1 MADASTALRKTLADS
16 LDGGHAHATLHDAT
30 ADFPVKLL
38 TTKPDGAPHNA
49 WQLLEHI
56 RIALEDLLDFCRNP
70 KYKALRWP
78 DDYWPSADA
87 SPGAADWEKSRKAIA
102 AAISEFRAML
112 ADPATDLDAK
122 IAWGDGQTIL
132 REALLAIDHTSYH
145 TGQLVMLRKQ
155 LGQWEG

>member
-1 MADASTALRKTLADS
+1 MADASPALRKTLADS
-16 LDGGHAHATLHDAT
+16 LDGGHAHATLHDVT

-38 TTKPDGAPHNA
+38 TTKPDGAPHYA

-56 RIALEDLLDFCRNP
+56 RIALEDLVDFCRNP

-78 DDYWPSADA
+78 EDYWPSTDA
-87 SPGAADWEKSRKAIA
+87 SPGADDWEKSRKAIA
-102 AAISEFRAML
+102 AAVAEFRSML
-112 ADPATDLDAK
+112 ADPAIDLEAK

-155 LGQWEG
+155 LGQWQG